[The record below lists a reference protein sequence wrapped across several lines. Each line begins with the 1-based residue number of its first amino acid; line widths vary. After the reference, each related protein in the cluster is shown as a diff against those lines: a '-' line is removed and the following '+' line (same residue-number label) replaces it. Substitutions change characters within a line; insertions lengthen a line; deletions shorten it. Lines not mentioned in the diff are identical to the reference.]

1 MSTAAKAFLTGFMGE
16 AAKQIKD
23 ENERLENYAL
33 TRANQLIKEMDEFD
47 EEQKKVTSEL
57 KQQARDLSTYIAG
70 ANPELTR
77 AQVEQRVSG
86 ILLKGQGKR
95 VIDMFESAQK
105 GGKVTK
111 QMADVFKPSADVDE
125 KATGILQE
133 TIGKLTTGV
142 KMPGR
147 GTGVM
152 PQRGAFGLPSGIYKD
167 TMQQAAATQG
177 LTLDEFAA
185 KRLPSI
191 EEVGEPPAGT
201 FDVNVFAEETDAP
214 TKEKILAEFAEKI
227 YEAGTQEEKQALI
240 KERDSYLA
248 GFPKDDK
255 DKALTFSNAMTG
267 FRTAVEQAVNRNT
280 TKLGGAEYI
289 VKDGSI
295 TFRGTADQQK
305 VFNQIKAD
313 ALREASSRY
322 ADSRGAVPEEIA
334 SALNFYGVKVGKDN
348 VPVFERGAEGGG
360 APGAVPSKATVT
372 SRNGKFYVVKDGKE
386 ILEVDTRQKALEAIK
401 DMGL

>member
-111 QMADVFKPSADVDE
+111 QMADVFKPSADVDQ

-142 KMPGR
+142 KMPGK
-147 GTGVM
+147 GAGVM
-152 PQRGAFGLPSGIYKD
+152 PQRGAFGLPSSTYKD
-167 TMQQAAATQG
+167 TMQQAAATRG

-201 FDVNVFAEETDAP
+201 FDVNVFAEETAAP
-214 TKEKILAEFAEKI
+214 TKEKILAEFAQQRF
-227 YEAGTQEEKQALI
+227 EAETEEEKRAIDRQ
-240 KERDSYLA
+240 RDEYLK
-248 GFPKDDK
+248 GFPKDEK

-267 FRTAVEQAVNRNT
+267 FRISIQEAVNRNT
-280 TKLGGAEYI
+280 TKLAGAEFLI
-289 VKDGSI
+289 ADGSI
-295 TFRGTADQQK
+295 QFRGTVEQQK
-305 VFNQIKAD
+305 AFNQLKVD
-313 ALREASSRY
+313 ALRDAAEQFMNS
-322 ADSRGAVPEEIA
+322 DGTLPTDIA
-334 SALNFYGVKVGKDN
+334 RALKFYGVSVDQN
-348 VPVFERGAEGGG
+348 NRPSFEQAAPAPVKSKAQVVAEGG
-360 APGAVPSKATVT
+360 
-372 SRNGKFYVVKDGKE
+372 KFFVVKDGQ
-386 ILEVDTRQKALEAIK
+386 ILLKFDTRQKALAAVK
-401 DMGL
+401 DMDQ